1 MGYGCTAHFVSANL
15 VHLDKYSLAVQAT
28 GTHFGSLD
36 ILVNAAVYAGQ
47 GSIWDTA
54 SEVYDEIMA
63 INTWWALFFLS
74 QYAICLMTPPGEGGA
89 APGGSADAA
98 GGSIVNISSSNAL
111 YGSMPM
117 LAPYAISKGALHVL
131 TQNVAYACH
140 HAESNTGQCVCHWVY
155 GHSRR
160 RCNPTTLSFE
170 WWQRR

>member
-1 MGYGCTAHFVSANL
+1 MGYGCTSHFVSANL
-15 VHLDKYSLAVQAT
+15 VHLDKCSSAVQAT

-54 SEVYDEIMA
+54 PEVYDEIMA
-63 INTWWALFFLS
+63 
-74 QYAICLMTPPGEGGA
+74 
-89 APGGSADAA
+89 AA
-98 GGSIVNISSSNAL
+98 GGSIVNISSSNAS